1 MKASTKR
8 ILSILFSAFFLMAT
22 LVVYGSLIQPE
33 IQNATK
39 LQALVASKTQLFNN
53 QKAAVTQVAN
63 LISQFQ
69 SAAKLQQTVGL
80 AVPIGPS
87 ITQALNQWQAVA
99 QASQV
104 GLQSLNIQPGQSPAA
119 SKTPATQS
127 LVKPL
132 LTIPTKV
139 EATGNYGSL
148 KQFIN
153 AIETNARV
161 MNVVDFD
168 FKSLSNGQPSGGGA
182 NANPIF
188 SLQLD
193 VNAFYQG
200 N

>member
-1 MKASTKR
+1 
-8 ILSILFSAFFLMAT
+8 MAT

-33 IQNATK
+33 IENATK

-69 SAAKLQQTVGL
+69 SAAKLQQTVSL

-119 SKTPATQS
+119 SKTPSAQS
-127 LVKPL
+127 LVKSL

-148 KQFIN
+148 KQFVN

-168 FKSLSNGQPSGGGA
+168 FKSLSSGQPSGGGA
-182 NANPIF
+182 SANPIY